1 MTKRINFIFLS
12 LFLGSILL
20 GSCKLFKSKT
30 KAPIATENANNQPNT
45 NSPKEQ
51 ISGTQAIDLLA
62 KEVDYQ
68 WISTRIKAEIGNE
81 DDSQKATVF
90 LVNRKDS
97 LIYINISKFGIEGA
111 RAVITKDSVKYMNRL
126 EMTYYAGDYSIFHKM
141 FGVHLNF
148 DMLQSL
154 IIATDFKN
162 FDNSLNIAE
171 QDNIIEF
178 LSIHRKHRKEN
189 IILSQRILF
198 SKTQSKIIKNE
209 IEDVRSMQKIIVQY
223 ADFQEVDGQLFP
235 LNWNIL
241 VPGANLKAVFTNES
255 FRVNVPG
262 PTSIR
267 IPDRYKPINSSLNE

>member
-1 MTKRINFIFLS
+1 MTKRIIFIFLS

-20 GSCKLFKSKT
+20 GSCKLFKSNT
-30 KAPIATENANNQPNT
+30 KDAIVIENANNQKDT
-45 NSPKEQ
+45 NIIKEQ
-51 ISGTQAIDLLA
+51 IPSVQAIDLLA
-62 KEVDYQ
+62 KEVDYE
-68 WISTRIKAEIGNE
+68 WISTRIKAEIGSEE
-81 DDSQKATVF
+81 DLQKATVF
-90 LVNRKDS
+90 LVCKKDS

-126 EMTYYAGDYSIFHKM
+126 EMTYYVGDYSIFYKM

-148 DMLQSL
+148 DILQSL
-154 IIATDFKN
+154 IIAIDFKN

-178 LSIHRKHRKEN
+178 SSAYRKHRKEN
-189 IILSQRILF
+189 ILLSQRILF
-198 SKTQSKIIKNE
+198 SKTLSKIVKNE
-209 IEDVRSMQKIIVQY
+209 IEDVQSMQKMIVQY
-223 ADFQEVDGQLFP
+223 VDFQEVDGQLFP

-267 IPDRYKPINSSLNE
+267 IPDRYKPINSSIDE

>member
-1 MTKRINFIFLS
+1 M
-12 LFLGSILL
+12 
-20 GSCKLFKSKT
+20 
-30 KAPIATENANNQPNT
+30 ENANSQSNINV
-45 NSPKEQ
+45 PKEQ
-51 ISGTQAIDLLA
+51 TPSAQAIDLLA

-68 WISTRIKAEIGNE
+68 WISTRIKAEIGSE
-81 DDSQKATVF
+81 DDQQKATIF

-126 EMTYYAGDYSIFHKM
+126 EMTYYVGDYSIFYKM

-178 LSIHRKHRKEN
+178 SSVYRKHRKDN
-189 IILSQRILF
+189 IFLSQRILF

-209 IEDVRSMQKIIVQY
+209 VEDVRSMQKIIVQY
-223 ADFQEVDGQLFP
+223 TDFQAVDGQSFP
-235 LNWNIL
+235 LNWSIL

-267 IPDRYKPINSSLNE
+267 IPDRYKPINSTIDE